1 VRLVATRRLDVG
13 AELAR
18 DVVTG
23 QSGEVPLLRAGV
35 RMSASYR
42 DALLRAGVHAV
53 YVEDELGQGIDV
65 PTVLSERTRD
75 EATAA
80 LARAFTEVPAIQ
92 KTGSRLSEDAL
103 DELNRIAAMIASDVA
118 SCGEAVVALND
129 LAVADAYTL
138 QHSIDVAA
146 VGIMIGHRLFAENGW
161 INFRGDRCWDKME
174 YRLTQLGLGLLLHDI
189 GKMTVPSTI
198 LNKPGSL
205 DDSEWELMKQHPEA
219 GIDLLPSELIGVLP
233 KVVVRQHHERWDGA
247 GYPDGRAG
255 DMIHQFA
262 RIASVADVYDAVTS
276 ARAYAGASPAHVGVA
291 VVEAGVGSAFDP
303 EVVDVFRRVVPPF
316 PPGIEVELTDGR
328 RGVVSRVPTG
338 KIDRPLVRVGYD
350 ARGNR
355 IEPYEVD
362 LAVELELGLTTV
374 DASARPA
381 PVPAAA
387 PQREL
392 RVA

>member
-1 VRLVATRRLDVG
+1 M
-13 AELAR
+13 
-18 DVVTG
+18 TG
-23 QSGEVPLLRAGV
+23 QYGEVPLLRAGV
-35 RMSASYR
+35 RVSASYR
-42 DALLRAGVHAV
+42 EALLRSGVHAV

-65 PTVLSERTRD
+65 PTAVSDRTRD
-75 EATAA
+75 EAMSA
-80 LARAFTEVPAIQ
+80 LARAFTEVPAVQ
-92 KTGSRLSEDAL
+92 KTGGKLTAETL
-103 DELNRIAAMIASDVA
+103 DELNRIAAMIAADVA

-146 VGIMIGHRLFAENGW
+146 LGIMIGHRLFAENGW
-161 INFRGDRCWDKME
+161 LNFRGVRCWDRMD

-198 LNKPGSL
+198 LNKPGAL
-205 DDSEWELMKQHPEA
+205 DESEWVLMKQHPEA
-219 GIDLLPSELIGVLP
+219 GLDMLPSELIGVLP

-255 DMIHQFA
+255 DKIHQFA

-291 VVEAGVGSAFDP
+291 VVEGGVGTAFDP

-316 PPGIEVELTDGR
+316 PPGSEVELSDGR
-328 RGVVSRVPTG
+328 RGAVARVSMGT
-338 KIDRPLVRVGYD
+338 INRPVVRVGYD
-350 ARGNR
+350 ARGSR

-362 LAVELELGLTTV
+362 LAVEVDLGVTSV
-374 DASARPA
+374 DASARP
-381 PVPAAA
+381 VKPAVAA
-387 PQREL
+387 PAPARPAL